1 MEPQWHLIPQCLFS
15 QRKQPQLR
23 NVREWRVA
31 VLSTNK
37 TAEKKCERIKV
48 PLVKMLATTSLS
60 CQTWRKKKQRLKL
73 INSFRLSATSAPQSW
88 GSFSAPFVFPPV
100 NQMSQTKFLLA
111 TPFLLKGKGAV
122 PLLCA
127 SMAFDGPKRWWLASG
142 NRLRVIIK

>member
-1 MEPQWHLIPQCLFS
+1 
-15 QRKQPQLR
+15 
-23 NVREWRVA
+23 
-31 VLSTNK
+31 
-37 TAEKKCERIKV
+37 
-48 PLVKMLATTSLS
+48 MLATTSLS

-88 GSFSAPFVFPPV
+88 GSFSAPFVLPPV

-127 SMAFDGPKRWWLASG
+127 SMAFDG
-142 NRLRVIIK
+142 